1 MKFKSKI
8 MTNPHKTHFS
18 NIHVNIVMYI
28 LKQNPKKKHILT
40 IWTLDMHVNWPVI
53 YGRNKNHKLVVKK
66 IICSTLR

>member
-28 LKQNPKKKHILT
+28 LKQNLKEKKHILT
-40 IWTLDMHVNWPVI
+40 IWTLDMHVN
-53 YGRNKNHKLVVKK
+53 
-66 IICSTLR
+66 